1 MLHHN
6 SKVSKYILKTLNFIQ
21 IVLRKFRDH
30 VLPPEN
36 YVNPEQMF
44 HKEEHLDSYNHFK
57 KYFYTALF
65 KKKYALQ
72 TYCIKQAI
80 ENFNSLKDN
89 NYLFLEFGV
98 FSGTSIN
105 LFSNELK
112 DLEIFG
118 FDSFEGINEDWFG
131 TSKEK
136 GTFSMHGKLPKVN
149 SNVNLIKGLVQ
160 DTLPNFLKD
169 KTTKKIAF
177 MHMDL
182 DVYQSSKY
190 VLEKTK
196 PYLTKGSIILFDELY
211 NYPGWSVGEYKAL
224 KEVFGDDEYKF
235 IAFSS
240 NGSGVA
246 IEII

>member
-118 FDSFEGINEDWFG
+118 FDSFEGIPEAWVEHDKNGNPLGEIY
-131 TSKEK
+131 
-136 GTFSMHGKLPKVN
+136 GKNAMSLNGCMPKVED
-149 SNVNLIKGLVQ
+149 NVTLIKGWFNE
-160 DTLPNFLKD
+160 TLDNFLK
-169 KTTKKIAF
+169 
-177 MHMDL
+177 
-182 DVYQSSKY
+182 
-190 VLEKTK
+190 E
-196 PYLTKGSIILFDELY
+196 
-211 NYPGWSVGEYKAL
+211 N
-224 KEVFGDDEYKF
+224 KEPIKF
-235 IAFSS
+235 IHIDCDIYS
-240 NGSGVA
+240 
-246 IEII
+246 